1 MLWIYHYFFLGN
13 NINTL
18 EIFSNNI
25 YLDIFSANTCNINEI
40 PKTLINNLI
49 SLKILDLRYNNI
61 ETLIS
66 LNKESHLKVLL
77 ISGNKLKDFYSLI
90 KSLENNNE
98 IEYMDIRYNWLL
110 FNILI
115 IT

>member
-1 MLWIYHYFFLGN
+1 
-13 NINTL
+13 
-18 EIFSNNI
+18 
-25 YLDIFSANTCNINEI
+25 
-40 PKTLINNLI
+40 
-49 SLKILDLRYNNI
+49 LKILDLRYNNI

-98 IEYMDIRYNWLL
+98 IEYMDIRYN
-110 FNILI
+110 
-115 IT
+115 